1 MVYSSWHFPL
11 TSACQWPKIVSGI
24 GQIRPPEMAPT
35 EADAAGEGIRRD
47 PVRMSRETQKS
58 HLKKR
63 ASNHCLM
70 PTIIVAITIDDVPE
84 DMVYY

>member
-1 MVYSSWHFPL
+1 
-11 TSACQWPKIVSGI
+11 
-24 GQIRPPEMAPT
+24 MAPT

-47 PVRMSRETQKS
+47 LVRMSMKMQKS
-58 HLKKR
+58 HLKKG